1 MSGFVTF
8 IPHYLVWHYTRAIKD
23 FFKVFR
29 NFIWFF
35 YHFFSIPVLARTLF
49 SPFRRMGEQ
58 YKEGLDI
65 EAFFET
71 FVVNTLMRIVGVVA
85 RIFVIGAGI
94 VTIVL
99 AVVLGIALFG
109 VWILLPAFV
118 PTLFLMG
125 ITGINI

>member
-1 MSGFVTF
+1 
-8 IPHYLVWHYTRAIKD
+8 
-23 FFKVFR
+23 
-29 NFIWFF
+29 
-35 YHFFSIPVLARTLF
+35 
-49 SPFRRMGEQ
+49 MGEQ